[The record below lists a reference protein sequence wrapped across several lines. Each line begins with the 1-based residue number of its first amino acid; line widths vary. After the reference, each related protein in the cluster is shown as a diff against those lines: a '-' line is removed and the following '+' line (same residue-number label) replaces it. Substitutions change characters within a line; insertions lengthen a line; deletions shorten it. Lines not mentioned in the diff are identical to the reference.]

1 MNNNQEITK
10 TSEKVSEKINDK
22 IEKVNEKVSEK
33 INDKIEKVN
42 EKINEKVTEK
52 SNKNDE
58 KNRKKKKKG
67 QTNVKV
73 RTRLTL
79 NATSCP
85 EVAAKLTY
93 LWDKSVDLLPYL
105 SLSPIDPFVLA
116 VTPSASSTLPLSP
129 HSLTP
134 YCPNNITKFLII
146 NTINLVCRIRVVTRP
161 KITMVTLPRCL
172 ATAWL
177 TLAALKLPGDIVETG
192 TWRGGM
198 SILSLSLMKSS
209 EDLCDSI
216 AGRSASSRKFWA
228 FDS

>member
-10 TSEKVSEKINDK
+10 ISEKVSEKINDK
-22 IEKVNEKVSEK
+22 IEKVS
-33 INDKIEKVN
+33 
-42 EKINEKVTEK
+42 EKINEKVNEK

-58 KNRKKKKKG
+58 KRKKKKKG

-73 RTRLTL
+73 RTRLTI

-105 SLSPIDPFVLA
+105 SLSPFDPFVLA
-116 VTPSASSTLPLSP
+116 VTSSSAPSTLPLSP

-146 NTINLVCRIRVVTRP
+146 NTITLVCRIRVVTRP

-177 TLAALKLPGDIVETG
+177 TLAALKIPGDIVETG

-198 SILSLSLMKSS
+198 SILSFSLMKSS
-209 EDLCDSI
+209 EGLCDSI